1 MSVKLTFGGEGS
13 ILKGAGSLSAGPY
26 VIIKALEDSTVTVVS
41 NWVGASNPET
51 VVIPAFGTV
60 EGVFAT
66 ITWVSGKIVA
76 YK

>member
-13 ILKGAGSLSAGPY
+13 ILKGAGSLTDGPY
-26 VIIKALEDSTVTVVS
+26 VIIKALEDSEITVAS
-41 NWVGASNPET
+41 NWVGASNPEP
-51 VVIPAFGTV
+51 VVLPTQGTT